1 MISSFTNV
9 QAVIDIYPA
18 VGSASAVNSATIFGY
33 IEDVTNEID
42 SKIGRRYTL
51 PISSGAPVLQSI
63 AKRMSLYDLLTI
75 RVMAEWSKEDMKN
88 ASFFERLKEAR
99 EQLDAI
105 AAGTQ
110 LIYNSSGTLITQR
123 TDIVEVW
130 SNTKDYNQ
138 TFHEGS
144 QYDTVQ
150 DTDKIDTILGDRGLE

>member
-18 VGSASAVNSATIFGY
+18 VGSASAVSSATIFGY

-42 SKIGRRYTL
+42 SKIGRRYAL
-51 PISSGAPVLQSI
+51 PLSSGAPVLQSI

-75 RVMAEWSKEDMKN
+75 RMMAEWTKEDMKN

-99 EQLDAI
+99 EQLDEI
-105 AAGTQ
+105 AEGTQ
-110 LIYNSSGTLITQR
+110 LLYSSSGELIVQR

-130 SNTKDYNQ
+130 SNHKDTNP
-138 TFHEGS
+138 TFHEAGE
-144 QYDTVQ
+144 YDTVQ
-150 DTDKIDTILGDRGLE
+150 DPDKIDTILGDRGLE